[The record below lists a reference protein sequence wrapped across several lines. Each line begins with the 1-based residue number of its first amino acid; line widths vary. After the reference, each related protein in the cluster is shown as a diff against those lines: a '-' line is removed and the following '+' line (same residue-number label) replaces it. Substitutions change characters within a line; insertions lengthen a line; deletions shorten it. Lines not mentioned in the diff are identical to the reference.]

1 MKWIVYRDNGLC
13 DVFDKAPQ
21 IYSKYEDHIELN
33 KRSFQTK
40 LSDAKK
46 NKKPFKF
53 GLFTAEWCE
62 VIEKTTVIQ
71 TVFKSSNGNKVN
83 NFRYEE

>member
-21 IYSKYEDHIELN
+21 IYSKYQDHIELN

-46 NKKPFKF
+46 NNKPFKF
-53 GLFTAEWCE
+53 GLFTAEYCE
-62 VIEKTTVIQ
+62 VIEVRTI
-71 TVFKSSNGNKVN
+71 FKSSDGFKTNV
-83 NFRYEE
+83 EEL